1 MPQISSE
8 GPHQATLLPDPRWR
22 EPGVLFTPTTE
33 PDILRDYS
41 CQRVVAGNNYL
52 VNKETISNKLKSTV
66 TFFITFHRLEPR
78 LLVTSTQHLKV
89 YKLFLFN
96 LQFSPTS
103 TMTFKDTA
111 VKQ

>member
-8 GPHQATLLPDPRWR
+8 GPGDQATLLPDPRWR

-52 VNKETISNKLKSTV
+52 VNKGTMSNTEINCDLLHHLPQIRTQIAGNLPLST
-66 TFFITFHRLEPR
+66 
-78 LLVTSTQHLKV
+78 
-89 YKLFLFN
+89 
-96 LQFSPTS
+96 
-103 TMTFKDTA
+103 
-111 VKQ
+111 